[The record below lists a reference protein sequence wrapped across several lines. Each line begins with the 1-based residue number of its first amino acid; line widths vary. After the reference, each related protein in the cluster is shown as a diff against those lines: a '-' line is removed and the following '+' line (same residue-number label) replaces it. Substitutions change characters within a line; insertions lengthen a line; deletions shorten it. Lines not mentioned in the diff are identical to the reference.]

1 MNKRK
6 KLLILQELR
15 VAKPCYESWDAM
27 RGDEARRHCEACG
40 HSVINLSELTERAA
54 QSVLKEATSKR
65 VCVRY
70 TRNSKGIIQF
80 KPDSS
85 WTARLRK
92 GVALALA
99 FIPFIFGALAS
110 AQAENR
116 TSTPPPTSDQDCSSA
131 PRNQQSSHNIV
142 VGEVGEVN
150 TTPTHSPQSTP
161 PAESPSTVEMGYL
174 TGGEERSISSV
185 PDESKF

>member
-1 MNKRK
+1 MNKRE
-6 KLLILQELR
+6 KLPILQELR
-15 VAKPCYESWDAM
+15 ISKPCHESWDAM

-54 QSVLKEATSKR
+54 QSVLQEATSKR

-70 TRNSKGIIQF
+70 TRNSEGIIQF

-92 GVALALA
+92 NVALALA
-99 FIPFIFGALAS
+99 FVPFIFGALAS
-110 AQAENR
+110 AQAENK
-116 TSTPPPTSDQDCSSA
+116 TATPPLTSDQDSSSA
-131 PRNQQSSHNIV
+131 AQNQQSSRDVLI
-142 VGEVGEVN
+142 GEVDEVI

-161 PAESPSTVEMGYL
+161 PTESPSTVEMGYPA
-174 TGGEERSISSV
+174 GDEERSISSV